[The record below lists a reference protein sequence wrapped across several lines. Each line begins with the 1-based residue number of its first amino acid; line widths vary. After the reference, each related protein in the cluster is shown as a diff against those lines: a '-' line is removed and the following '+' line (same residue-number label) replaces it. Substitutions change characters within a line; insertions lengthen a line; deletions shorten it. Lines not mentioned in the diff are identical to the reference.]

1 MKYATTITLG
11 EARQN
16 IARIID
22 HTLLKAE
29 ATPANLERLCAEA
42 VEYNFACVCVNPANI
57 AFCREQLENTDIP
70 VASVVGFPLGANNI
84 STKAIETEFAI
95 EDGATEIDMV
105 LNVGMLK
112 SGNRGYVREEI
123 KAVVAAA
130 QGHLVKVIIETAL
143 LGDEEKRLACRL
155 AAAAGAH
162 FVKTSTGFSRGGAT
176 ERDVRLMREIV
187 GERLGV
193 KASGGIR
200 TLADALRMV
209 RAGANRIG
217 TSSGVAI
224 ARENV
229 AE

>member
-1 MKYATTITLG
+1 MKYATTITLD
-11 EARQN
+11 EARKN

-29 ATPANLERLCAEA
+29 ATPADLERLCAEA
-42 VEYNFACVCVNPANI
+42 VEYNFACVCVNPANV
-57 AFCREQLENTDIP
+57 AFCREQLEGTDVP

-84 STKAIETEFAI
+84 STKATETEFAI

-105 LNVGMLK
+105 LHIGMLK
-112 SGNRGYVREEI
+112 SGNRDYIQEEI
-123 KAVVAAA
+123 EAVVTAA
-130 QGHLVKVIIETAL
+130 QGYLVKVIIETAL
-143 LGDEEKRLACRL
+143 LSDEEKRLACRL

-176 ERDVRLMREIV
+176 EKDVRLMRSVV
-187 GERLGV
+187 GNKLGV

-200 TLADALRMV
+200 TLENALRMV

-217 TSSGVAI
+217 TSSGIAI
-224 ARENV
+224 ARKNV
-229 AE
+229 IE